1 MEHAVGIIADI
12 IGSSDMLDRP
22 AAQRVITEAFEQVE
36 AVVPSIC
43 PAWATVGDE
52 FQLITATWQDAVRIT
67 VRMQAMLAE
76 EAQLRFGIGAGEINT
91 IEEGEVGPI
100 QDGSAWLHARAAIE
114 DVEQR
119 QQHRADISSG
129 FRCDDAELA
138 TAVNTQ
144 LVLGDHILSRLKAR
158 ERRLC
163 STLLLGATQQQAARK
178 EGISQAAVSQALHRS
193 GAMALLDADAMLA
206 T

>member
-1 MEHAVGIIADI
+1 M
-12 IGSSDMLDRP
+12 
-22 AAQRVITEAFEQVE
+22 
-36 AVVPSIC
+36 
-43 PAWATVGDE
+43 
-52 FQLITATWQDAVRIT
+52 
-67 VRMQAMLAE
+67 
-76 EAQLRFGIGAGEINT
+76 
-91 IEEGEVGPI
+91 
-100 QDGSAWLHARAAIE
+100 
-114 DVEQR
+114 
-119 QQHRADISSG
+119 
-129 FRCDDAELA
+129 
-138 TAVNTQ
+138 NTQ

>member
-36 AVVPSIC
+36 AVVPSRR
-43 PAWATVGDE
+43 PAWATGGADVP
-52 FQLITATWQDAVRIT
+52 ISTATWQDAARIT
-67 VRMQAMLAE
+67 VGMQAMLAE
-76 EAQLRFGIGAGEINT
+76 EAELRVGIGAGEINT

-119 QQHRADISSG
+119 QQHRAD
-129 FRCDDAELA
+129 
-138 TAVNTQ
+138 
-144 LVLGDHILSRLKAR
+144 
-158 ERRLC
+158 
-163 STLLLGATQQQAARK
+163 
-178 EGISQAAVSQALHRS
+178 
-193 GAMALLDADAMLA
+193 
-206 T
+206 

>member
-1 MEHAVGIIADI
+1 MENAVGIIADI

-22 AAQRVITEAFEQVE
+22 AAQPEITEAFEQVE
-36 AVVPSIC
+36 AVVPSIR

-67 VRMQAMLAE
+67 VRMQAMMAKA
-76 EAQLRFGIGAGEINT
+76 AQSRFSICAGEINT

-163 STLLLGATQQQAARK
+163 STLLLGATQ
-178 EGISQAAVSQALHRS
+178 
-193 GAMALLDADAMLA
+193 
-206 T
+206 

>member
-12 IGSSDMLDRP
+12 IGSPDMLDRP
-22 AAQRVITEAFEQVE
+22 AAQRVITEACEQVE
-36 AVVPSIC
+36 AVVPYIR

-52 FQLITATWQDAVRIT
+52 FQLITATWQVAVYIT
-67 VRMQAMLAE
+67 VRMQPMLAE

-91 IEEGEVGPI
+91 IEEGEVGPV

-144 LVLGDHILSRLKAR
+144 
-158 ERRLC
+158 
-163 STLLLGATQQQAARK
+163 
-178 EGISQAAVSQALHRS
+178 RS
-193 GAMALLDADAMLA
+193 EEHTSELQS
-206 T
+206 

>member
-12 IGSSDMLDRP
+12 IGSRDIVELP
-22 AAQRVITEAFEQVE
+22 AAERVITEALEQGE
-36 AVVPSIC
+36 AVVPSTR
-43 PAWATVGDE
+43 PARATVGDE
-52 FQLITATWQDAVRIT
+52 VQLITATWQDAVRIT

-178 EGISQAAVSQALHRS
+178 EGISQAAVS
-193 GAMALLDADAMLA
+193 
-206 T
+206 